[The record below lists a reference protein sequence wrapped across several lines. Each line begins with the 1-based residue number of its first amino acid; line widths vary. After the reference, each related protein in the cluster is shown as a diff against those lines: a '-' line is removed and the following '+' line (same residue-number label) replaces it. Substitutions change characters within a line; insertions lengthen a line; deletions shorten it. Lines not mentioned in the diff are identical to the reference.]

1 MRFIKNKI
9 VCFFPGLGNQLI
21 VYLFCKFLEHKGNR
35 VYAYFR
41 LGDPN
46 QHNGA
51 KEILD
56 CFDVDMPSSP
66 WWLRYYISFLY
77 RFPRLRPIP
86 NFIGTEDTANY
97 SEFVGAVL
105 YKGYWQDIELY
116 FDGNRDFFFGEAK
129 KIKFR
134 LPEDLGKNNTELKS
148 LIESRPCISV
158 HVRRGDY
165 LHHPELF
172 GGICTSEYYANALRK
187 VKEQYNN
194 PLVIAFSDEPAWVED
209 NFGFQGIEH
218 LIVGWNKGRRSYLDM
233 YLMSLCASSII
244 ANSTFSYWG
253 ALLGVDK
260 DMVIYPKA
268 WFEKQGQR
276 ICPDHWIGI

>member
-1 MRFIKNKI
+1 MFMKKKI

-21 VYLFCKFLEHKGNR
+21 VYLFCKYLERKGNR

-66 WWLRYYISFLY
+66 WWLRYYISALY
-77 RFPRLRPIP
+77 RYPWLRPIP
-86 NFIGTEDTANY
+86 NFVYTEDIVEH
-97 SEFVGAVL
+97 SEFVEAVF
-105 YKGYWQDIELY
+105 YKGYWQDVDLY
-116 FDGNRDFFFGEAK
+116 FEGNRDFFFGAAK
-129 KIKFR
+129 KIRFH
-134 LPEDLGKNNTELKS
+134 LPEDLGKKNKELKS
-148 LIESRPCISV
+148 HIESRPCISV

-165 LHHPELF
+165 LRYSDIF
-172 GGICTSEYYANALRK
+172 GGICTPDYYANALRM
-187 VKEQYNN
+187 VKEQYFN
-194 PLVIAFSDEPAWVED
+194 PLVIAFSDEPVWVED
-209 NFGFQGIEH
+209 NFDFQGIDH
-218 LIVGWNKGRRSYLDM
+218 LTVFWNKGHQSYLDM

-253 ALLGVDK
+253 ALLGVSK
-260 DMVIYPKA
+260 DMVVYPKK
-268 WFEKQGQR
+268 WFGEKGHR
-276 ICPDHWIGI
+276 ICPNHWIGV